1 VQTATSG
8 PDGPEPRYSPTQ
20 QRKFVTK
27 DHRGS
32 ARRALWDQRMRLGG
46 PMAGRTGRTRRPNGI
61 GVPPKRGM
69 RVCDEALDVAEAAAA
84 ALGITRDYYLEELLL
99 QERSRMDANGRPT
112 WWTKPLPHDQEELP
126 LSESA

>member
-1 VQTATSG
+1 
-8 PDGPEPRYSPTQ
+8 
-20 QRKFVTK
+20 
-27 DHRGS
+27 
-32 ARRALWDQRMRLGG
+32 
-46 PMAGRTGRTRRPNGI
+46 
-61 GVPPKRGM
+61 M

-99 QERSRMDANGRPT
+99 QERSRMDENGRPT